1 MIDVNIQLQWNGNDY
16 LARLKTELS
25 KAIRISAGGIR
36 NEAITLLNT
45 SGKSATRNLNQSN
58 GKAFRG
64 LTATQKNAMIH
75 TRGLTSIKGLK
86 TVVSQKA
93 GKTLVFGGS
102 HGSID
107 RIYWY
112 GSPLNRWVQSSPPGS
127 PPHKQTGNLQQI
139 AIEFSAGGLT
149 AKVGPKYGLK
159 YARIQE
165 LGGRGLI
172 RLPPRPYMRPAF
184 NSQQAAIMQN
194 IANAIAKAK

>member
-1 MIDVNIQLQWNGNDY
+1 MINVNINLQWNGNAY
-16 LARLKTELS
+16 IARLKTELS
-25 KAIRISAGGIR
+25 KAIRKSAGGVR
-36 NEAITLLNT
+36 NEAVKLLNV
-45 SGKSATRNLNQSN
+45 SGKSATRKLNQST
-58 GKAFRG
+58 GKAFKG

-75 TRGLTSIKGLK
+75 TRGLASIKGLK
-86 TVVSQKA
+86 TVTSQNA

-127 PPHKQTGNLQQI
+127 PPHTQTGNLKQI

-165 LGGRGLI
+165 LGGRGMI
-172 RLPPRPYMRPAF
+172 RLPPRPYMKPAF
-184 NSQQAAIMQN
+184 DSQQVAMMQN
-194 IANAIAKAK
+194 IADAIAKAI